1 MKVLL
6 TGASGVMGRSTIPA
20 LQDAGHTVVGLARSA
35 KAAAV
40 VAARGAEPV
49 MADLFDAKA
58 LARAMQGCD
67 AVVNFATR
75 VPVGFAMLAPG
86 AWRAN
91 DRIRSHGTGIVA
103 SAAREAGV
111 GRVVQQ
117 SLSFVYA
124 DNGDEWIDEHST
136 IELTRASEHVVV
148 AEGEIDDFTRAGGVG
163 VSLRFGQIA
172 GPDGNTAWL
181 LRRARAG
188 RPIGI
193 GAPDSWAHVVHA
205 DDVGSAALAALTVPA
220 GAYNVGAEPVKRDD
234 MADTFALVGGRK
246 EGRFFSRPVM
256 RLGGQRLEMISR
268 SQRVSSQRFCDR
280 TGWHPQYPKLTP
292 DWFDGVL

>member
-1 MKVLL
+1 
-6 TGASGVMGRSTIPA
+6 MGRSTIPA
-20 LQDAGHTVVGLARSA
+20 LHDAGHTVVGLARSA
-35 KAAAV
+35 KAAQV

-49 MADLFDAKA
+49 MADLFDADA

-75 VPVGFAMLAPG
+75 VPIVFTMLVPG
-86 AWRAN
+86 AWRTN

-103 SAAREAGV
+103 KAAREAGV
-111 GRVVQQ
+111 GRLVQQ

-124 DNGDEWIDEHST
+124 DHGDDWIDEHSA

-148 AEGEIDDFTRAGGVG
+148 AEGEIDDFTRSGGVG

-172 GPDGNTAWL
+172 GPDGTTAWL

-193 GAPDSWAHVVHA
+193 GARDSWTHVVHA
-205 DDVGSAALAALTVPA
+205 DDIGTAAVAALTAPA
-220 GAYNVGAEPVKRDD
+220 GAYNVGAEPVKRGD

-246 EGRFFSRPVM
+246 EGRFFSRPM
-256 RLGGQRLEMISR
+256 MWLGGQRLEMISR
-268 SQRVSSQRFCDR
+268 SQRISSQRFCDR

>member
-1 MKVLL
+1 
-6 TGASGVMGRSTIPA
+6 MGRSTIPA
-20 LQDAGHTVVGLARSA
+20 LHDAGHTVVGLARSP
-35 KAAAV
+35 KAAKV
-40 VAARGAEPV
+40 LAARGAEPV
-49 MADLFDAKA
+49 MADLFDAAA

-67 AVVNFATR
+67 AVINFATR
-75 VPVGFAMLAPG
+75 VPIGFTMLLPG
-86 AWRAN
+86 AWRTN

-103 SAAREAGV
+103 KAAREAGV
-111 GRVVQQ
+111 GRLVQQ

-124 DNGDEWIDEHST
+124 DHGDDWIDEHSA

-148 AEGEIDDFTRAGGVG
+148 AEGEIDDFTRSGGVG

-172 GPDGNTAWL
+172 GPDGTTAWL

-188 RPIGI
+188 RPVGI
-193 GAPDSWAHVVHA
+193 GARDSWAHVVHA
-205 DDVGSAALAALTVPA
+205 DDIGTAAVAALTAPA
-220 GAYNVGAEPVKRDD
+220 GAYNVGAEPVKRGD

-246 EGRFFSRPVM
+246 EGRFFSRPM
-256 RLGGQRLEMISR
+256 MWLGGQRLEMISR

>member
-1 MKVLL
+1 
-6 TGASGVMGRSTIPA
+6 MGRSTIPA
-20 LQDAGHTVVGLARSA
+20 LHDAGHTVVGLARSS
-35 KAAAV
+35 KAAKV

-49 MADLFDAKA
+49 MADLFDADA
-58 LARAMQGCD
+58 LERAMQGCD
-67 AVVNFATR
+67 AVINFATR
-75 VPVGFAMLAPG
+75 VPIGFTMLLPG
-86 AWRAN
+86 AWRTN

-103 SAAREAGV
+103 KAAREAGV
-111 GRVVQQ
+111 GRLVQQ

-124 DNGDEWIDEHST
+124 DHGDDWIDEHSA

-148 AEGEIDDFTRAGGVG
+148 AEGEIDDFTRSGGVG

-172 GPDGNTAWL
+172 GPDGTTAWL

-193 GAPDSWAHVVHA
+193 GARDSWAHVVHA
-205 DDVGSAALAALTVPA
+205 DDIGTAAVAALTAPA
-220 GAYNVGAEPVKRDD
+220 GAYNVGAEPVKRGD

-246 EGRFFSRPVM
+246 EGRFFSRPM
-256 RLGGQRLEMISR
+256 MWLGGQRLEMISR

>member
-1 MKVLL
+1 
-6 TGASGVMGRSTIPA
+6 MGRSTIPA
-20 LQDAGHTVVGLARSA
+20 LHDAGHTVVGLARSA
-35 KAAAV
+35 KAAKV

-49 MADLFDAKA
+49 MADLFDCDA
-58 LARAMQGCD
+58 LATAMQGCD
-67 AVVNFATR
+67 AVINFATR
-75 VPVGFAMLAPG
+75 VPIGFAMLLPG
-86 AWRAN
+86 AWRTN

-103 SAAREAGV
+103 KAAREAGV
-111 GRVVQQ
+111 SRLVQQ

-124 DNGDEWIDEHST
+124 DHGDDWIDEHSA

-148 AEGEIDDFTRAGGVG
+148 AEGEIDDFTRSGGVG

-172 GPDGNTAWL
+172 GPDGTTAWL

-193 GAPDSWAHVVHA
+193 GARDSWTHVVHA
-205 DDVGSAALAALTVPA
+205 DDIGTAAVAALTAPA
-220 GAYNVGAEPVKRDD
+220 GAYNVGAEPVKRGD

-246 EGRFFSRPVM
+246 EARFFSRPVM
-256 RLGGQRLEMISR
+256 WLGGQRLEMISR

>member
-1 MKVLL
+1 
-6 TGASGVMGRSTIPA
+6 MGRSTIPA
-20 LQDAGHTVVGLARSA
+20 LQDAGHMVVGLARSA
-35 KAAAV
+35 KAARV

-49 MADLFDAKA
+49 MADLFDADA
-58 LARAMQGCD
+58 LAKAMQGCD

-75 VPVGFAMLAPG
+75 VPIGFTMLVPG
-86 AWRAN
+86 AWRTN

-103 SAAREAGV
+103 KAAREAGV
-111 GRVVQQ
+111 ERLVQQ

-124 DNGDEWIDEHST
+124 DHGDDWIDEHSA

-148 AEGEIDDFTRAGGVG
+148 AEGEIDDFTRSGGVG

-172 GPDGNTAWL
+172 GPDGTTAWL

-193 GAPDSWAHVVHA
+193 GARDSWTHVVHA
-205 DDVGSAALAALTVPA
+205 DDIGTAAVAALSAPA
-220 GAYNVGAEPVKRDD
+220 GAYNVGAEPVKRGD

-246 EGRFFSRPVM
+246 EGKFFSRPM
-256 RLGGQRLEMISR
+256 MWLGGQRLEMISR

>member
-1 MKVLL
+1 
-6 TGASGVMGRSTIPA
+6 MGRSTIPA
-20 LQDAGHTVVGLARSA
+20 LHDAGHTVVGLARSS
-35 KAAAV
+35 KAAKV

-49 MADLFDAKA
+49 MADLFDAAA
-58 LARAMQGCD
+58 LERAMQGCD
-67 AVVNFATR
+67 AVINFATR
-75 VPVGFAMLAPG
+75 VPIGFTMLLPG
-86 AWRAN
+86 AWRTN

-103 SAAREAGV
+103 KAARETGV
-111 GRVVQQ
+111 GRLVQQ

-124 DNGDEWIDEHST
+124 DHGDDWIDEHSA

-148 AEGEIDDFTRAGGVG
+148 AEGEIDDFTRSGGVG

-172 GPDGNTAWL
+172 GPDGTTAWL

-193 GAPDSWAHVVHA
+193 GARDSWTHVVHA
-205 DDVGSAALAALTVPA
+205 DDIGTAAVAALTAPA
-220 GAYNVGAEPVKRDD
+220 GAYNVGAEPVKRGD

-246 EGRFFSRPVM
+246 EGRFFSKPVM
-256 RLGGQRLEMISR
+256 WLGGQRLEMISR

>member
-1 MKVLL
+1 
-6 TGASGVMGRSTIPA
+6 MGRSTIPA
-20 LQDAGHTVVGLARSA
+20 LHDAGHTVVGLARSS
-35 KAAAV
+35 KAAKV

-49 MADLFDAKA
+49 MADLFDASA
-58 LARAMQGCD
+58 LAQAMQGCD
-67 AVVNFATR
+67 AVINFATR
-75 VPVGFAMLAPG
+75 VPIGFTMLLPG
-86 AWRAN
+86 AWRTN

-103 SAAREAGV
+103 KAAREAGV
-111 GRVVQQ
+111 GRLVQQ

-124 DNGDEWIDEHST
+124 DHGDDWIDEHSA

-148 AEGEIDDFTRAGGVG
+148 AEGEIDDFTRSGGVG

-172 GPDGNTAWL
+172 GPDGTTAWL

-193 GAPDSWAHVVHA
+193 GARDSWAHVVHA
-205 DDVGSAALAALTVPA
+205 DDIGTAAVAALTAPA
-220 GAYNVGAEPVKRDD
+220 GAYNVGAEPVKRGD

-246 EGRFFSRPVM
+246 EGRFFSRPM
-256 RLGGQRLEMISR
+256 MWLGGQRLEMISR

>member
-1 MKVLL
+1 
-6 TGASGVMGRSTIPA
+6 MGRSTIPA
-20 LQDAGHTVVGLARSA
+20 LHDAGHSVVGLARSP

-40 VAARGAEPV
+40 LEARGAEPV
-49 MADLFDAKA
+49 RADLFDFDS
-58 LARAMQGCD
+58 LARAMRGCD

-75 VPVGFAMLAPG
+75 VPIGFTMLVPG

-103 SAAREAGV
+103 KAAREAGV
-111 GRVVQQ
+111 GRIVQQ

-124 DNGDEWIDEHST
+124 DNGDDWIDEHST

-172 GPDGNTAWL
+172 GPDGATAWL

-188 RPIGI
+188 RPVGI
-193 GAPDSWAHVVHA
+193 GARDSWAHVVHA
-205 DDVGSAALAALTVPA
+205 DDIGSAAVAALTAPA
-220 GAYNVGAEPVKRDD
+220 GAYNVGAEPVKRGD
-234 MADTFALVGGRK
+234 MADTFALVSGRK
-246 EGRFFSRPVM
+246 EGRFFNKAIM

>member
-1 MKVLL
+1 
-6 TGASGVMGRSTIPA
+6 MGRSTIPA
-20 LQDAGHTVVGLARSA
+20 LHDAGHTVVGLARSS
-35 KAAAV
+35 KAAKV

-49 MADLFDAKA
+49 MADLFDAAA
-58 LARAMQGCD
+58 LERAMQGCD
-67 AVVNFATR
+67 AVINFATR
-75 VPVGFAMLAPG
+75 VPIGFTMLLPG
-86 AWRAN
+86 AWRTN

-103 SAAREAGV
+103 KAAREAGV
-111 GRVVQQ
+111 GRLVQQ

-124 DNGDEWIDEHST
+124 DHGDDWIDEHSA

-148 AEGEIDDFTRAGGVG
+148 AEGEIDDFTRSGGVG

-172 GPDGNTAWL
+172 GPDGTTAWL

-193 GAPDSWAHVVHA
+193 GARDSWTHVVHA
-205 DDVGSAALAALTVPA
+205 DDIGTAAVAALTAPA
-220 GAYNVGAEPVKRDD
+220 GAYNVWAEPVKRGD

-246 EGRFFSRPVM
+246 EGRFFSRPMM

>member
-1 MKVLL
+1 
-6 TGASGVMGRSTIPA
+6 MGRSTIPA
-20 LQDAGHTVVGLARSA
+20 LHDAGHTVVGLARSS
-35 KAAAV
+35 KAAKV

-49 MADLFDAKA
+49 MADLFDAGA

-67 AVVNFATR
+67 AVINFATR
-75 VPVGFAMLAPG
+75 VPIGFTMLLPG
-86 AWRAN
+86 AWRTN

-103 SAAREAGV
+103 KTAREAGV
-111 GRVVQQ
+111 GRLVQQ

-124 DNGDEWIDEHST
+124 DHGDDWIDEHSP

-148 AEGEIDDFTRAGGVG
+148 AEGEIDDFTRSGGVG

-172 GPDGNTAWL
+172 GPDGTTAWL

-193 GAPDSWAHVVHA
+193 GARDSWAHVVHA
-205 DDVGSAALAALTVPA
+205 DDIGTAAVAALTAPA
-220 GAYNVGAEPVKRDD
+220 GAYNVGAEPVKRGD

-246 EGRFFSRPVM
+246 EGRFFSRPM
-256 RLGGQRLEMISR
+256 MWLGGQRLEMISR

>member
-1 MKVLL
+1 
-6 TGASGVMGRSTIPA
+6 MGRSTIPA
-20 LQDAGHTVVGLARSA
+20 LHDAGHTVVGLTRSS
-35 KAAAV
+35 KAAKV

-49 MADLFDAKA
+49 MADLFDAAA
-58 LARAMQGCD
+58 LERAMQGCD
-67 AVVNFATR
+67 AVINFATR
-75 VPVGFAMLAPG
+75 VPIGFTMLLPG
-86 AWRAN
+86 AWRTN

-103 SAAREAGV
+103 KAAREAGV
-111 GRVVQQ
+111 GRLVQQ

-124 DNGDEWIDEHST
+124 DHGDDWIDEHSA

-148 AEGEIDDFTRAGGVG
+148 AEGEIDDFTRSGGVG

-172 GPDGNTAWL
+172 GPDGTTAWL

-193 GAPDSWAHVVHA
+193 GARDSWAHVVHA
-205 DDVGSAALAALTVPA
+205 DDIGSAAVVALTAPA
-220 GAYNVGAEPVKRDD
+220 GAYNVGAEPVKRGD

-246 EGRFFSRPVM
+246 EGRFFSRPMM

>member
-1 MKVLL
+1 
-6 TGASGVMGRSTIPA
+6 MGRSTIPA
-20 LQDAGHTVVGLARSA
+20 LHDAGHAVVGLARSS
-35 KAAAV
+35 KAAKV

-49 MADLFDAKA
+49 MADLFDASA
-58 LARAMQGCD
+58 LAQAMQGCD
-67 AVVNFATR
+67 AVINFATR
-75 VPVGFAMLAPG
+75 VPIGFTMLLPG
-86 AWRAN
+86 AWRTN

-103 SAAREAGV
+103 KAAREAGV
-111 GRVVQQ
+111 GRLVQQ

-124 DNGDEWIDEHST
+124 DHGDDWIDEHSA

-148 AEGEIDDFTRAGGVG
+148 AEGEIDDFTRSGGVG

-172 GPDGNTAWL
+172 GPDGTTAWL

-193 GAPDSWAHVVHA
+193 GARDSWAHVVHA
-205 DDVGSAALAALTVPA
+205 DDIGTAAVAALTAPA
-220 GAYNVGAEPVKRDD
+220 GAYNVGAEPVKRGD

-246 EGRFFSRPVM
+246 EGRFFSRPM
-256 RLGGQRLEMISR
+256 MWLGGQRLEMISR

>member
-1 MKVLL
+1 
-6 TGASGVMGRSTIPA
+6 MGRSTIPA
-20 LQDAGHTVVGLARSA
+20 LHDAGHTVVGLARST

-40 VAARGAEPV
+40 IEARGAEPV
-49 MADLFDAKA
+49 SADLFDSDS

-75 VPVGFAMLAPG
+75 VPIGFTMLVPG

-103 SAAREAGV
+103 KAAREAGV
-111 GRVVQQ
+111 GRIVQQ

-124 DNGDEWIDEHST
+124 DNGDDWIDEHST

-172 GPDGNTAWL
+172 GPDGTTAWL

-188 RPIGI
+188 RPVGI
-193 GAPDSWAHVVHA
+193 GARDSWAHVVHA
-205 DDVGSAALAALTVPA
+205 DDIGTAAVSALTAPA
-220 GAYNVGAEPVKRDD
+220 GAYNVGAEPVKRGD
-234 MADTFALVGGRK
+234 MADTFALVSGRK
-246 EGRFFSRPVM
+246 EGRFFNKAIM

-292 DWFDGVL
+292 DWFDGVI